1 MSESVDN
8 RQVITPQLEGS
19 KRLQSTVA
27 RMLIPLVL
35 RSTIRP
41 LWASKVP
48 IGMTRRITGALLH
61 NGWVPR
67 AAKVS
72 ETQLGG
78 IRTELILP
86 KTGAGDRIVFFVH
99 GGGYVVCSPRTHR
112 PLTSRLSLALNATT
126 YVPHY
131 RLAPEHVF
139 PAGLNDVVAAYKGML
154 AKGINPAN
162 VTVMGDSAGGGL
174 ALAMTLALRDQ
185 QVALPAKL
193 VLISPWTD
201 LTLSGETLRSKDSA
215 DPMLT
220 WKWITGKTPLYTGGV
235 TDTRHPLVSPLFAD
249 LRGLPPTLVQVGS
262 EEILLSDSER
272 LAERAAEAGW
282 DLQLNVWEGMWHD
295 FQMLGS
301 MLPEADAAIADI
313 ARFARG

>member
-27 RMLIPLVL
+27 RTLIPLVR

-48 IGMTRRITGALLH
+48 IVMTRRITGALLH

-185 QVALPAKL
+185 QVALPGKL

-201 LTLSGETLRSKDSA
+201 LTLAGETLHSKNGI

-220 WKWITGKTPLYTGGV
+220 LKWILAKTPLYAGL
-235 TDTRHPLVSPLFAD
+235 TDTAHPLISPLFAD
-249 LRGLPPTLVQVGS
+249 LSGLPPTLVQVGS

-272 LAERAAEAGW
+272 LAERAAAVGW
-282 DLQLNVWEGMWHD
+282 DLRLAVWQGMWHD

-301 MLPEADAAIADI
+301 LLPEADAAIADI
-313 ARFARG
+313 AAFVKG